1 MKTSLLEEWNLIPQS
16 VMIDDSVKKILVLG
30 LDKAGKSSF
39 LSHLSKAED
48 NANKPE
54 HTEGFSVV
62 SVNCKNGKTLN
73 FWEINLEVEV
83 CEKYYLSNSCKLG
96 GSVNIRVYWSNFV
109 QDTDVLIYIVDS
121 ADDHR
126 LAESIQELHKLV
138 ACDRL
143 KKVPIF
149 ILANKQ
155 IFRS

>member
-73 FWEINLEVEV
+73 FWEI
-83 CEKYYLSNSCKLG
+83 G